1 MVVTL
6 DEILDKQEP
15 VLAVAFATMV
25 REIRDAYTLQ
35 QIETFLAAG
44 RVEQA
49 LETALR
55 FAPRIGDAY
64 IDTYI
69 AAGRDVA
76 RQIGL
81 ELGGIEVRFD
91 IVNQRA
97 VNAMQN
103 SRLRLITEFSNE
115 QRMATRQ
122 ALTRGV
128 REGLNPREQARAFR
142 DSIGLTRRQEA
153 AVSNYRKLLETGD
166 RRALD
171 RALRDKRY
179 DRSVQSALDAGR
191 RLPQSRIDR
200 MVERYRERMVKYRS
214 QVIARTEALRAV
226 HEANHESFRQAIAD
240 GTLQENQLEQEW
252 NTALDERVRG
262 SHAAMHGQVQPVG
275 MPFISGLGN
284 QLMYPGD
291 PSAPPED
298 VIQCRCSVGTRVS
311 DAAAITGVDMEIDI
325 NIIEV

>member
-6 DEILDKQEP
+6 DKILDAQEP
-15 VLAVAFATMV
+15 VLASAFATMV
-25 REIRDAYTLQ
+25 RQIRDRYTLG
-35 QIETFLAAG
+35 QIESFLAAG

-64 IDTYI
+64 IESYI
-69 AAGRDVA
+69 SAGQDVA
-76 RQIGL
+76 RQINI
-81 ELGGIEVRFD
+81 ELPKIEVRFD

-97 VNAMQN
+97 VNEMQRN
-103 SRLRLITEFSNE
+103 RLRLVQEFTNE

-128 REGLNPREQARAFR
+128 RQGLNPREQARAFR
-142 DSIGLTRRQEA
+142 DSIGLTRRQEQSVA
-153 AVSNYRKLLETGD
+153 NYRRMLEQND
-166 RRALD
+166 RDALR

-179 DRSVQSALDAGR
+179 DRSVQSAIDSGR
-191 RLPQSRIDR
+191 RLPQGRIDR

-214 QVIARTEALRAV
+214 EVIARTEALRSV
-226 HEANHESFRQAIAD
+226 HQGSEQMFDQAIE
-240 GTLQENQLEQEW
+240 GGQLQSDQLQREW

-262 SHAAMHGQVQPVG
+262 SHAAMHGQVQPMGV
-275 MPFISGLGN
+275 PFLSGLGN

-298 VIQCRCSVGTRVS
+298 TIQCRCSVGTRVT
-311 DAAAITGVDMEIDI
+311 DAAAITDADI
-325 NIIEV
+325 GIEVIGI